1 MSDIT
6 PAMATILGEMR
17 ANRAPRTRDEILQAL
32 DGAVTHT
39 PFVRAVRAMISDGL
53 IDVVRASTPN
63 KRIAGLLAIND
74 AGLVKLRAFKRRMAE
89 AERRADK
96 ARVVPPRRINLFA
109 LPTLQ
114 CSPSGYRRNDGN
126 RHIASQGTRC

>member
-1 MSDIT
+1 MSAIT
-6 PAMATILGEMR
+6 PAMAAILGEMR
-17 ANRAPRTRDEILQAL
+17 VNRAPRTRDELLAAL
-32 DGAVTHT
+32 DGSVTHT

-53 IDVVRASTPN
+53 IDVVRASMPS
-63 KRIAGLLAIND
+63 KRIPGLLAIND
-74 AGLVKLRAFKRRMAE
+74 AGLVELRAFKRRMAE

-114 CSPSGYRRNDGN
+114 GSPSGYRRNDGN
-126 RHIASQGTRC
+126 RHILSCGVPC